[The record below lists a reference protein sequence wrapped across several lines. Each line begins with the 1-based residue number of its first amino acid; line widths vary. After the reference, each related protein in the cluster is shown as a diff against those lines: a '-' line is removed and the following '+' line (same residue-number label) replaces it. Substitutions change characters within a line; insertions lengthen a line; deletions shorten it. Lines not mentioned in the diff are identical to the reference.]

1 MLEETNVKKKLSLL
15 ICGVLCAALLSGCGK
30 DPKLEAFKDDI
41 DSFCNNLV
49 RINDE
54 INSIDPEKATASTE
68 LLAKLDELN
77 GHFESFANYDFP
89 EEFDYLEGLADES
102 LEYMNTAVASYH
114 DTYSNGSYN
123 EYTAEYAYQNYE
135 RAYKR
140 IRIILDFIQGE
151 EPEGD
156 DISIQYTT
164 E

>member
-1 MLEETNVKKKLSLL
+1 MLEDTDVKKRFSLL
-15 ICGVLCAALLSGCGK
+15 ICSILCITLLCGCGK

-49 RINDE
+49 RINEE
-54 INSIDPEKATASTE
+54 INAIDPEKATASTE
-68 LLAKLDELN
+68 LLTKLDELDD
-77 GHFESFANYDFP
+77 HFESFAAYDFP
-89 EEFDYLEGLADES
+89 EEFDYLEGLADEAM
-102 LEYMNTAVASYH
+102 EYMNTAVSSYH

-140 IRIILDFIQGE
+140 IRIILDFIQGK
-151 EPEGD
+151 EPESD

>member
-1 MLEETNVKKKLSLL
+1 MLEETDVKKKLSPI
-15 ICGVLCAALLSGCGK
+15 ICGVLCIALLSSCGK
-30 DPKLEAFKDDI
+30 DPKLEAFKSDI
-41 DSFCNNLV
+41 DNFCNNLV
-49 RINDE
+49 RINEE
-54 INSIDPEKATASTE
+54 INGIDPEKTNAPTE

-89 EEFDYLEGLADES
+89 EEFDYLEDLADEA
-102 LEYMNTAVASYH
+102 LEYMNTAVTSYH
-114 DTYSNGSYN
+114 DAYSNGSYN